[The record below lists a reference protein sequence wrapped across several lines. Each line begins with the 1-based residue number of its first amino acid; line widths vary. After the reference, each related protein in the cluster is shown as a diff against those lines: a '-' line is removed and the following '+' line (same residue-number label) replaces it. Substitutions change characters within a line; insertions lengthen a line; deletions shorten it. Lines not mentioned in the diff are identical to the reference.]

1 MIKIIK
7 ITIKVFAVPIFRY
20 LNLDLEEQRIDET
33 YEEKCKNV
41 GFVLWLFNPFYNF
54 VKET

>member
-1 MIKIIK
+1 MIKKIK

-20 LNLDLEEQRIDET
+20 LNLDLEEQKIDDT
-33 YEEKCKNV
+33 YEEKFKNA
-41 GFVLWLFNPFYNF
+41 GFVLWLFNPFFNF